1 MNVRVETEYLRW
13 CEEAKEDEKII
24 EELKKLKIKRKRKE
38 MHFIEILLLEQ
49 EVLEVF

>member
-24 EELKKLKIKRKRKE
+24 EELKKLKNKEEEKKRC
-38 MHFIEILLLEQ
+38 ILSKSC
-49 EVLEVF
+49 FWNRRS